1 VSTLDELVAALS
13 DPAIYPGNPQRVD
26 VRQTHA
32 SIAFLAGDAV
42 YKLKKPVNFGFL
54 DYSTMTRRRRMC
66 KLEVSLNQRLAPEVY
81 LGVERVTRRTG
92 GQYRLGGRGQV
103 VDYLVHMRR
112 LPDDAALSARLQAD
126 AVEAAEIEAVARKI
140 AYFHRDAGRRGL
152 FNAFGRPHLIA
163 RNVSEN
169 FEQTAESVGRTI
181 TPAAYTEIVS
191 YASEFLS
198 AHMAVF
204 QERVDAGHICDG
216 HGDLRCEHVYLTD
229 PLQIIDCIE
238 FNDRLRYGDVA
249 SDLGFLAMD
258 IEAYG
263 APELAAL
270 LVAHYEAV
278 ADVTLAPVLDFYCCY
293 RAYVRGKVA
302 SLRLQ
307 DADISPAEARTT
319 NREAQRYFH
328 LARRYTRGSRRP
340 QLILMSGVSGS
351 GKSTLAR
358 ELSAILA
365 APRIESDSV
374 RKQLAGLKPTTRR
387 RAAPGEDIYSA
398 EMSER
403 VYAEL
408 LTAAERQ
415 LSRGRSVILDATYQR
430 RAHRAPARELA
441 RQHGAELRVLACHGS
456 DELIRERLRKRTDDA
471 SATSDAG
478 LEVYLDQLKHY
489 EPVDE
494 LPPGEAIAVDA
505 ALGLDAQLNLVLDDL

>member
-1 VSTLDELVAALS
+1 MSTLEELIAALS
-13 DPAIYPGNPQRVD
+13 DPAIYPGSPEQVE
-26 VRQTHA
+26 VRHTHA
-32 SIAFLAGDAV
+32 SVAFLAGDAV

-81 LGVERVTRRTG
+81 LGVERVTRRAD
-92 GQYRLGGRGQV
+92 GQYRLGGRGKV

-112 LPDDAALSARLQAD
+112 LPEDAALSARLRAD
-126 AVEAAEIEAVARKI
+126 AVEPAEIEAVGRKI
-140 AYFHRDAGRRGL
+140 ANFHRDAGRRGL

-163 RNVSEN
+163 RNVTEN
-169 FEQTAESVGRTI
+169 FEQTAEFVGRTI
-181 TPAAYTEIVS
+181 TPAAYTEIVT
-191 YASEFLS
+191 YASEFLG
-198 AHMAVF
+198 AHMAHF

-258 IEAYG
+258 IEAHG

-270 LVAHYEAV
+270 LVAYYEAV
-278 ADVTLAPVLDFYCCY
+278 ANATLAPVLDFYCCY

-307 DADISPAEARTT
+307 EANISPTEAQATT
-319 NREAQRYFH
+319 RDAQRYFH
-328 LARRYTRGSRRP
+328 LARRYTRSPRKP
-340 QLILMSGVSGS
+340 QLILMSGLSGS

-358 ELSAILA
+358 ELSDILS
-365 APRIESDSV
+365 APRIESDTV
-374 RKQLAGLKPTTRR
+374 RKQLAGLTPTSRR
-387 RAAPGEDIYSA
+387 RAAPGADIYSA
-398 EMSER
+398 EMSQR

-408 LTAAERQ
+408 LATAERQ

-430 RAHRAPARELA
+430 REHRAPARDLA
-441 RQHGAELRVLACHGS
+441 RRHGAEIRVLACHGS
-456 DELIRERLRKRTDDA
+456 DELIRDRLRQRAEDA
-471 SATSDAG
+471 TSTSDAG
-478 LEVYLDQLKHY
+478 LDVYLDQLKHY

-505 ALGLDAQLNLVLDDL
+505 ALDLEAQLNLVLDDL